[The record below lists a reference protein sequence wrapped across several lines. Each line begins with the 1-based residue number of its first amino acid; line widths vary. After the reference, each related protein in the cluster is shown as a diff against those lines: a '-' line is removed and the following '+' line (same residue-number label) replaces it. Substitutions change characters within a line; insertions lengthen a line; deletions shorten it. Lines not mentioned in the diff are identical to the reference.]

1 LAECKFELVK
11 YKFIQAVDTI
21 KRILELVVPL
31 KILLELEFV
40 LEARLAGS
48 GG

>member
-11 YKFIQAVDTI
+11 YKFIQVVDTI

-31 KILLELEFV
+31 KILLELGFV
-40 LEARLAGS
+40 FEARLAES